1 MKRKLLA
8 ALCVTAMSAGLLA
21 GCGSSDKT
29 EESTKT
35 EETAKEE
42 TSSQEETETKAASS
56 DSDNVASEEEA
67 EKAGF
72 SDGSD
77 EKSDSAD
84 TDSENKDSSDD
95 KSADAEDKDSSTS
108 VLLDTSKELTGTH
121 HAEIEVKDY
130 GTIDVELDADTA
142 PITVTNFVKLAQEGF
157 YDGLTFHRIMEGFM
171 IQGGDPNGD
180 GTGGSEE
187 NIKGE
192 FSNNGVDNDISHTRG
207 TISMARA
214 SDPDS
219 ASSQFFIV
227 QADSTFL
234 DGDYAGFGHVTE
246 GMDIVDKICEDAKP
260 TDNNG
265 TITSDQQP
273 VIEKIT
279 ITD

>member
-1 MKRKLLA
+1 MIIDTHA
-8 ALCVTAMSAGLLA
+8 HY
-21 GCGSSDKT
+21 D
-29 EESTKT
+29 
-35 EETAKEE
+35 
-42 TSSQEETETKAASS
+42 
-56 DSDNVASEEEA
+56 DEA
-67 EKAGF
+67 F
-72 SDGSD
+72 
-77 EKSDSAD
+77 D
-84 TDSENKDSSDD
+84 TDRE
-95 KSADAEDKDSSTS
+95 ALLTS
-108 VLLDTSKELTGTH
+108 MYDGGIEKIVNVCASVGGFQDT
-121 HAEIEVKDY
+121 VKLMEKYPFVY
-130 GTIDVELDADTA
+130 GAVGIHPDDADKMT
-142 PITVTNFVKLAQEGF
+142 QETL
-157 YDGLTFHRIMEGFM
+157 DEIRS
-171 IQGGDPNGD
+171 
-180 GTGGSEE
+180 GSKE

-260 TDNNG
+260 TDDNG
-265 TITSDQQP
+265 TIPSDQQP

>member
-1 MKRKLLA
+1 MKNPV
-8 ALCVTAMSAGLLA
+8 VTIEMENG
-21 GCGSSDKT
+21 DIM
-29 EESTKT
+29 
-35 EETAKEE
+35 
-42 TSSQEETETKAASS
+42 KA
-56 DSDNVASEEEA
+56 
-67 EKAGF
+67 
-72 SDGSD
+72 
-77 EKSDSAD
+77 
-84 TDSENKDSSDD
+84 
-95 KSADAEDKDSSTS
+95 
-108 VLLDTSKELTGTH
+108 ELYP
-121 HAEIEVKDY
+121 EI
-130 GTIDVELDADTA
+130 A
-142 PITVTNFVKLAQEGF
+142 PNTVNNFISLIKKGF
-157 YDGLTFHRIMEGFM
+157 YDGLIFHRVISGFM

-180 GTGGSEE
+180 GTGGSKE

-260 TDNNG
+260 TDDNG
-265 TITSDQQP
+265 TIPSDQQP

>member
-77 EKSDSAD
+77 EKSDSA
-84 TDSENKDSSDD
+84 NKDSSD
-95 KSADAEDKDSSTS
+95 SSTTS
-108 VLLDTSKELTGTH
+108 VLLDTSKELTGIH

-157 YDGLTFHRIMEGFM
+157 YDGLTFHRIMDGFM

-260 TDNNG
+260 TDDNG
-265 TITSDQQP
+265 TIPSDQQP

>member
-84 TDSENKDSSDD
+84 TDSENKDSSD
-95 KSADAEDKDSSTS
+95 SSTTS
-108 VLLDTSKELTGTH
+108 VLLDTSKELTGIH

-157 YDGLTFHRIMEGFM
+157 Y
-171 IQGGDPNGD
+171 PNGD
-180 GTGGSEE
+180 GTGGSKE

-260 TDNNG
+260 TDDNG
-265 TITSDQQP
+265 TIPSDQQP

>member
-77 EKSDSAD
+77 D
-84 TDSENKDSSDD
+84 TDSENKDSSD
-95 KSADAEDKDSSTS
+95 SSTTS
-108 VLLDTSKELTGTH
+108 VLLDTSKELTGIH

-260 TDNNG
+260 TDDNG
-265 TITSDQQP
+265 TIPSDQQP

>member
-8 ALCVTAMSAGLLA
+8 ALCITAMSAGLLA

-42 TSSQEETETKAASS
+42 TSSQEETKAASS
-56 DSDNVASEEEA
+56 DSDNVASEEEG

-72 SDGSD
+72 SDGS
-77 EKSDSAD
+77 EEESSDSTD
-84 TDSENKDSSDD
+84 KDSE
-95 KSADAEDKDSSTS
+95 SADAEDKDSSTS

-157 YDGLTFHRIMEGFM
+157 YDGLTFHRIMDGFM

-260 TDNNG
+260 TDDNG
-265 TITSDQQP
+265 TIPSDQQP